1 MHQDLNNA
9 DEKLLEKA
17 TEIITTRKQAGLAGL
32 TGGLE
37 CVIINTEPDRF
48 EPAVRELLRYTGLDL
63 VDAFHDRRGRSA
75 VLAAVGNS
83 ADFLVT
89 TRTEE
94 NTPFAEHNNHPKSA
108 HMPTTRLETLVFSS
122 TDLETYVRIQK
133 ERGVKFLTG
142 DIVQAP
148 TFSFIQTPPSRFTGN
163 SLGFIEWKG
172 ARTYRLEH
180 SRDLSLNLTKPDLPH
195 LKNIGRL
202 DHCATRVRAEERD
215 AAILEFMELTEY
227 DFDFAVYVESLNSIT
242 NVARLT
248 HRDYAQVFTSGIAPF
263 TDLEHSGPTERFI
276 HNYGTR
282 VHHMAFDTENIDE
295 TYAALQEDGMEFL
308 VELVGSPEEGL
319 KQTFTNPSPNTLLVN
334 EYIHRFG
341 SFDGFF
347 TRSNVTRL
355 TRATEKQ

>member
-1 MHQDLNNA
+1 MSRDFINSDDRLI
-9 DEKLLEKA
+9 EKA
-17 TEIITTRKQAGLAGL
+17 SAIETARKKAGLEGL

-48 EPAVRELLRYTGLDL
+48 TPAVQELLRYTGLQL
-63 VDAFHDRRGRSA
+63 VDAFQDQRGMTA
-75 VLAAVGNS
+75 VLAVENS
-83 ADFLVT
+83 ADFLIT
-89 TRTEE
+89 TRAQGD
-94 NTPFAEHNNHPKSA
+94 TPFAEHNNRPKSA
-108 HMPTTRLETLVFSS
+108 HLPGTRLETLVFSS

-133 ERGVKFLTG
+133 ERGLRFLTE
-142 DIVQAP
+142 DIACTP
-148 TFSFIQTPPSRFTGN
+148 THAFIQTRPSRFTGN

-172 ARTYRLEH
+172 TRTYRQEN
-180 SRDLSLNLTKPDLPH
+180 SQDLSLDLAKPDLPH

-215 AAILEFMELTEY
+215 AAILEFMEFTEY

-248 HRDYAQVFTSGIAPF
+248 HKDYAQVFTSGIAPF

-282 VHHMAFDTENIDE
+282 VHHMAFDTKNIEE
-295 TYAALQEDGMEFL
+295 TFAALKEDGMGFL

-319 KQTFTNPSPNTLLVN
+319 KQTFSEASPNTLLVN

-341 SFDGFF
+341 AFDGFF
-347 TRSNVTRL
+347 TKSNVTLL